1 MNEVLKKQLE
11 IAVNRYNNKA
21 FIADD
26 PIGIPHRFERKED
39 IEISGFL
46 TALLAWGQRKTI
58 INKANVL
65 MKKMDNEPFLF
76 ITQAPEATIGQ
87 LDDFVHRTFNGDDCI
102 TLIHALRQI
111 YLEHGGLETVFSKG
125 FKIGG
130 AYEAIEDLHQLV
142 FSYPH
147 LDRTRKHL
155 ARPSAGSAAKRIN
168 MFLRWMVRHD
178 KKGVDF
184 GLWNTISPSAL
195 ICPLDVH
202 SGNTARKLG
211 LLSRKQNDWQAAL
224 ELTQNLRIFDP
235 NDPVKYDFALFGTGV
250 SHAAF
255 PYL

>member
-58 INKANVL
+58 INKANEL
-65 MKKMDNEPFLF
+65 MKKLDNEPFLF
-76 ITQAPEATIGQ
+76 ITQAPEPTFGKLQ
-87 LDDFVHRTFNGDDCI
+87 DFVHRTFNGDDCI
-102 TLIHALRQI
+102 TLLNALKQI
-111 YLEHGGLETVFSKG
+111 YLGHGGLEAIFSNG
-125 FKIGG
+125 FANGG
-130 AYEAIEDLHQLV
+130 AYQAIEDLHQLV
-142 FSYPH
+142 FSFPH

-168 MFLRWMVRHD
+168 MFLRWMVRYD
-178 KKGVDF
+178 TNGVDF
-184 GLWNTISPSAL
+184 GIWKTISPSAL
-195 ICPLDVH
+195 ICPLDIH

-211 LLSRKQNDWQAAL
+211 LLSRKQNDWQAAI

-235 NDPVKYDFALFGTGV
+235 DDPVKYDFALFGTGV